1 MSSAGDLARILLG
14 ILLMLAGIAWYFMD
28 VPLLSGLLS
37 SGELVPLWR
46 SLLIVFG
53 GVFGLA
59 LLFVGLIL
67 TWLSYDEYKAKGG
80 E

>member
-1 MSSAGDLARILLG
+1 MSRAGELARILLG
-14 ILLMLAGIAWYFMD
+14 ILLMLAGVAWYFVD
-28 VPLLSGLLS
+28 VPLLGRVLS

-46 SLLIVFG
+46 SLLIVFA
-53 GVFGLA
+53 GVFGLG

-67 TWLSYDEYKAKGG
+67 AWLSYDEYKAKGG